1 MIDLSF
7 NELKLIAQYRNISND
22 ENKSKEDLIKAL
34 SRPKPKLVINK
45 KKLEEDRKDFYNL
58 RYKFSKKDA
67 DKYRKVI
74 YDIKNH
80 WYFSELEIEE
90 TRKKFNELE
99 KILMLE
105 KPRDDID
112 SVYYED
118 LDNYDDDDDDNNIND
133 YDYVYRKIGSV
144 RRLFKKF
151 DIDYYKPILNDSGL
165 DGIIN
170 SYMEY
175 TSNGD
180 RYENLLPEEY
190 LNLMRP
196 YLTDLI
202 NKHITTMELNNNN
215 NSDNNNNNNNNNDN
229 NNNNNTD
236 RGEWKIQLTM
246 INSCISTK
254 SFKDKHTIY
263 LKSEQV
269 EIYMG
274 SDTENVIDTLFNT
287 LLQNFQCAQET
298 SNDRGNEFIPDSVE
312 LLRYEFQRIDIRR
325 ANHICLLI
333 G

>member
-1 MIDLSF
+1 
-7 NELKLIAQYRNISND
+7 
-22 ENKSKEDLIKAL
+22 
-34 SRPKPKLVINK
+34 
-45 KKLEEDRKDFYNL
+45 
-58 RYKFSKKDA
+58 
-67 DKYRKVI
+67 
-74 YDIKNH
+74 
-80 WYFSELEIEE
+80 
-90 TRKKFNELE
+90 
-99 KILMLE
+99 MLE

-118 LDNYDDDDDDNNIND
+118 LDNYDDDDDDNNINY

-287 LLQNFQCAQET
+287 LLLNFQCAQET